1 MILELVNEKVIQLN
15 VKAESGEEAIRKA
28 GKLLVNTGKVNESY
42 VDGMVEMSKS
52 IKGYIV
58 LAPGIAMPH
67 ARPECGVNSIGI
79 SILTLEKPIEF
90 GNIVND
96 PVSLVIALAAKDN
109 KTHIELLQELSVM
122 LDSDNIVKK
131 FTDCTSKEEV
141 MNIIKEFNM

>member
-1 MILELVNEKVIQLN
+1 MILELVSEMVIQLN

-28 GKLLVNTGKVNESY
+28 GQLLVNAGKVNESY
-42 VDGMVEMSKS
+42 VDAMVEMSKS

-79 SILTLEKPIEF
+79 SILTLEKPIGF
-90 GNIVND
+90 GNVAND
-96 PVSLVIALAAKDN
+96 PVKLVIALAAKDN
-109 KTHIELLQELSVM
+109 KTHIELLQELSAM

-141 MNIIKEFNM
+141 MSIIKKFSM